1 MRLPRLAR
9 MLIIGVLAHPSS
21 AVTYTFG
28 SVRVDADTRGIFG
41 PAGEVR
47 LTRKAWELLLLLLE
61 QRPSAVSK
69 ADIHARVWPETFV
82 SESSVQS
89 LVHEIR
95 RAIDHDAAQSWIR
108 TVHGIGYRFCGPV
121 AATGTAAGETTQRP
135 AAWLI
140 GGSTRVALHTGENI
154 VGRGSGDVVEIEAPT
169 ISRHHARIVVGESV
183 TIEDLASKNGTW
195 LDGERLDVPRAL
207 VDGAS
212 VRLGSVCF
220 TFRLASQARPTESAA
235 D

>member
-1 MRLPRLAR
+1 MCAP
-9 MLIIGVLAHPSS
+9 VSS
-21 AVTYTFG
+21 PAVTYTFG
-28 SVRVDADTRGIFG
+28 SVSIDADARGISG

-61 QRPSAVSK
+61 RRPNAVSK
-69 ADIHARVWPETFV
+69 AEIHERVWPETFV

-95 RAIDHDAAQSWIR
+95 RAIDHGAAQSWIR
-108 TVHGIGYRFCGPV
+108 TVHGVGYRFCGSV
-121 AATGTAAGETTQRP
+121 AATGPTAAEPSQRP

-140 GGSTRVALHTGENI
+140 GTSTRVALHAGENI
-154 VGRGSGDVVEIEAPT
+154 VGRGSDDVVEIEAPT

-183 TIEDLASKNGTW
+183 TLEDLASKNGTW
-195 LDGERLDVPRAL
+195 LDGERLGAPRVL

-212 VRLGSVCF
+212 VRLGSLDF
-220 TFRLASQARPTESAA
+220 TFRLALKARPTESAA

>member
-1 MRLPRLAR
+1 M
-9 MLIIGVLAHPSS
+9 
-21 AVTYTFG
+21 TYTFG
-28 SVRVDADTRGIFG
+28 STRVDAATRGISG

-61 QRPSAVSK
+61 RRPNAVSK
-69 ADIHARVWPETFV
+69 AEIHARVWPETFV

-95 RAIDHDAAQSWIR
+95 RAIDHGAAQSWIR
-108 TVHGIGYRFCGPV
+108 TVHGIGYRFGGPV
-121 AATGTAAGETTQRP
+121 AAIGPAAESSQRP

-140 GGSTRVALHTGENI
+140 GGSARVALHSGENI
-154 VGRGSGDVVEIEAPT
+154 VGRGSEDVVEIEAPT
-169 ISRHHARIVVGESV
+169 ISRHHARIVVGESA

-195 LDGERLDVPRAL
+195 LDEERLTAPRPL
-207 VDGAS
+207 PDGAS
-212 VRLGSVCF
+212 VRLGSVRL

-235 D
+235 E

>member
-1 MRLPRLAR
+1 M
-9 MLIIGVLAHPSS
+9 
-21 AVTYTFG
+21 TYTFG
-28 SVRVDADTRGIFG
+28 SVRVDADTRGISG
-41 PAGEVR
+41 PTGEVR

-61 QRPSAVSK
+61 RRPNAVPK
-69 ADIHARVWPETFV
+69 TEIHARIWPETFV
-82 SESSVQS
+82 SESSLQS

-95 RAIDHDAAQSWIR
+95 RAVDHGAPESWIR

-121 AATGTAAGETTQRP
+121 AASEPAAAEASQRP
-135 AAWLI
+135 GAWLI
-140 GGSTRVALHTGENI
+140 GASTRVPLHAGANI
-154 VGRGSGDVVEIEAPT
+154 VGRGSDDVVEIEAPT

-195 LDGERLDVPRAL
+195 LDGERVGAPRPL

-212 VRLGSVCF
+212 VRLGSVLL

>member
-1 MRLPRLAR
+1 VRIIVGPLPA
-9 MLIIGVLAHPSS
+9 ST

-28 SVRVDADTRGIFG
+28 SVRVDADIHGVFG
-41 PAGEVR
+41 PRGEVR

-61 QRPSAVSK
+61 QRPNAVSK
-69 ADIHARVWPETFV
+69 TEIHARVWPDTFV

-95 RAIDHDAAQSWIR
+95 RAIDDGAPESWIR

-121 AATGTAAGETTQRP
+121 EARPIPAAAGSQRP

-140 GGSTRVALHTGENI
+140 GPSTRVALHVGENI
-154 VGRGSGDVVEIEAPT
+154 VGRGSDDVVEIEAPT
-169 ISRHHARIVVGESV
+169 ISRHHARIVVGEAV

-195 LDGERLDVPRAL
+195 VDEVRLGATRVLA
-207 VDGAS
+207 DGAS
-212 VRLGSVCF
+212 VRLGSVRL
-220 TFRLASQARPTESAA
+220 TFRLAAQPRATESAVE
-235 D
+235 

>member
-1 MRLPRLAR
+1 
-9 MLIIGVLAHPSS
+9 
-21 AVTYTFG
+21 VTYTFG
-28 SVRVDADTRGIFG
+28 SVRVDADTRGISG

-61 QRPSAVSK
+61 RRPNAVSK
-69 ADIHARVWPETFV
+69 SEIHERVWPETFV

-95 RAIDHDAAQSWIR
+95 RAIDDGAAPSWIR
-108 TVHGIGYRFCGPV
+108 TVHGVGYRFAGPV
-121 AATGTAAGETTQRP
+121 AATGIARAESSQRP

-140 GGSTRVALHTGENI
+140 GASARVALHAGQNI
-154 VGRGSGDVVEIEAPT
+154 VGRGSTDVVEIEAPT

-195 LDGERLDVPRAL
+195 LEGERLGAPRTLA
-207 VDGAS
+207 DGAV
-212 VRLGSVCF
+212 VRLGSVRF
-220 TFRLASQARPTESAA
+220 TFRLAPPAGPTESAVE
-235 D
+235 

>member
-1 MRLPRLAR
+1 MCAP
-9 MLIIGVLAHPSS
+9 VSS
-21 AVTYTFG
+21 PAVTYTFG
-28 SVRVDADTRGIFG
+28 SVSIDADARGISG

-61 QRPSAVSK
+61 RRPNAVSK
-69 ADIHARVWPETFV
+69 AEIHERVWPETFV

-95 RAIDHDAAQSWIR
+95 RAIDHGAAQSWIR
-108 TVHGIGYRFCGPV
+108 TVHGIGYRICGPV
-121 AATGTAAGETTQRP
+121 AAAGPAPTEPSQRP

-140 GGSTRVALHTGENI
+140 GASMRVALRAGENI
-154 VGRGSGDVVEIEAPT
+154 VGRGSDDVLEIDAPT
-169 ISRHHARIVVGESV
+169 ISRHHVRIVVGESV

-195 LDGERLDVPRAL
+195 LEGERLAAPRRLA
-207 VDGAS
+207 DGAS
-212 VRLGSVCF
+212 VRLGSVLL

>member
-1 MRLPRLAR
+1 M
-9 MLIIGVLAHPSS
+9 
-21 AVTYTFG
+21 FG
-28 SVRVDADTRGIFG
+28 PVRVDADTRGISG
-41 PAGEVR
+41 PTGEVR

-61 QRPSAVSK
+61 RRPNAVSK
-69 ADIHARVWPETFV
+69 AEIHAHIWPETFV

-95 RAIDHDAAQSWIR
+95 RAIDHGAPQSWIR
-108 TVHGIGYRFCGPV
+108 TVHGIGYRVSGPV
-121 AATGTAAGETTQRP
+121 AATERAAAGASQRP

-140 GGSTRVALHTGENI
+140 GGSTRVALHAGENI

-195 LDGERLDVPRAL
+195 LDGERLDAARPMT
-207 VDGAS
+207 DGAS
-212 VRLGSVCF
+212 VRLGSVCL